1 MFLSNDNGTTWTA
14 ANTGLTNTVINALV
28 VSGIYLFAGT
38 GDGVWSR
45 PLSEMI
51 TSVERHS
58 TDLPV
63 RFTLDQNYPNPFN
76 PGTTIG
82 FTLPR
87 ASHVTL
93 SVFNMVGEE
102 ITTLVFGE
110 FGPGNYTTRWDAE
123 GIASGVYFYRIQAG
137 DVVET
142 KKLLLLR

>member
-1 MFLSNDNGTTWTA
+1 M
-14 ANTGLTNTVINALV
+14 
-28 VSGIYLFAGT
+28 
-38 GDGVWSR
+38 
-45 PLSEMI
+45 
-51 TSVERHS
+51 
-58 TDLPV
+58 

-76 PGTTIG
+76 PGTTIR

-102 ITTLVFGE
+102 ITTLVNGE

-123 GIASGVYFYRIQAG
+123 GIASSVYFYRIQAG

-142 KKLLLLR
+142 EKLLLLR